1 MENEKID
8 KTFNEPT
15 TSKLKKIL
23 SFLPFF
29 YQHLLKNVHPFF
41 PVEGQHG
48 QLNVERV
55 SATAAGRASWGA
67 GGATAVGWVSAKV
80 LPSDPTETTKK
91 NMEVSNL

>member
-23 SFLPFF
+23 SFSTLFLPTSLEKF
-29 YQHLLKNVHPFF
+29 HPLF

-80 LPSDPTETTKK
+80 LQQ
-91 NMEVSNL
+91 